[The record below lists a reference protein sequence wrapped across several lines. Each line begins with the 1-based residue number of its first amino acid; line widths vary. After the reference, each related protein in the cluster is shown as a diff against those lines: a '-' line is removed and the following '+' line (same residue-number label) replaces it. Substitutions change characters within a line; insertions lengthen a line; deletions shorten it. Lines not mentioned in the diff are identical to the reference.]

1 MENFIQKKRNLKEEE
16 INELLYYY
24 EQGINMGKEE
34 IKLKV
39 INNMLNL
46 NFDIDVISKIL
57 NIKKSEIKEFINI

>member
-1 MENFIQKKRNLKEEE
+1 MEKFIQKKKNLNEEE

-24 EQGINMGKEE
+24 EQGINIGKEE

-39 INNMLNL
+39 INNMIAL

-57 NIKKSEIKEFINI
+57 NISIKNVQSYLN